1 MMDRKEVKKMKK
13 KMVGI
18 LVCVILIMTSVS
30 ISAFNEKPVIL
41 QTTRLTYDIILEKNG
56 ERIFIVDPC
65 IWPDNGYG
73 TVDLPAMCPYVA
85 PYDQMYI
92 IDGLF
97 PGTTIELDPT
107 LDNFINI
114 VTYPGGLLGGEVHTF
129 DATLEMAVFG
139 TGDLTGFSR
148 HLSVPVSLE
157 VHIGPR
163 NPGDPI
169 QLFPSEIFQLYGEIF
184 GDPDFCIIR
193 ILAGSGYGLPSPGQ
207 FTLTELPSEDFNVD
221 SYFDI
226 SYQIEFEG
234 CPGSILE
241 GMAGTTTGVTRL
253 QQGTEVINTPP
264 NKPAINGPTS
274 GKAGIDHDYIFSATD
289 PDGDDVSYFIKWGDG
304 SITSWTAFQTSGSS
318 FTEVHTW
325 TAKDEYTI
333 EAKTKDNHGAES
345 GWSTLLISMSKSKK
359 TEIKTN
365 NEMDSMM
372 FCDILIKGT
381 ATVQVIRDSFVLGF
395 GKCFYMKVNL
405 ENDGSLEISSIT
417 NPSNGV
423 DLQGSH
429 QVHLIGFSGYYNN
442 ILKTRIDG
450 KALLTIWG

>member
-1 MMDRKEVKKMKK
+1 MKK

-97 PGTTIELDPT
+97 PGTTIELDPK

-169 QLFPSEIFQLYGEIF
+169 QLFPSEIFQLYGKSLVIQIF
-184 GDPDFCIIR
+184 
-193 ILAGSGYGLPSPGQ
+193 A
-207 FTLTELPSEDFNVD
+207 
-221 SYFDI
+221 
-226 SYQIEFEG
+226 
-234 CPGSILE
+234 
-241 GMAGTTTGVTRL
+241 
-253 QQGTEVINTPP
+253 
-264 NKPAINGPTS
+264 
-274 GKAGIDHDYIFSATD
+274 
-289 PDGDDVSYFIKWGDG
+289 
-304 SITSWTAFQTSGSS
+304 
-318 FTEVHTW
+318 
-325 TAKDEYTI
+325 
-333 EAKTKDNHGAES
+333 
-345 GWSTLLISMSKSKK
+345 
-359 TEIKTN
+359 
-365 NEMDSMM
+365 
-372 FCDILIKGT
+372 
-381 ATVQVIRDSFVLGF
+381 
-395 GKCFYMKVNL
+395 
-405 ENDGSLEISSIT
+405 
-417 NPSNGV
+417 
-423 DLQGSH
+423 
-429 QVHLIGFSGYYNN
+429 
-442 ILKTRIDG
+442 
-450 KALLTIWG
+450 